1 LAFEYDWSRHCT
13 HFIDDRDAQYKQHIF
28 PLAIIGKGGFS
39 LANWVQ
45 GYEQY
50 WRTAAATAKETG
62 NELEAEQATLNA
74 DNANDFGEYLRSLTE
89 EYQIAYIEHDQQL
102 PIDKVCDI
110 FTQINSCPYRKPK
123 MLTRTRESVD
133 SSLDERSFQTD
144 LVWLDRIVPVAGCAR
159 SRNPSAPASAQHPAA
174 RNAEAGRPWQH

>member
-1 LAFEYDWSRHCT
+1 LAFEYDWSKHCT
-13 HFIDDRDAQYKQHIF
+13 HFIDDRDTQYKQHIF

-89 EYQIAYIEHDQQL
+89 EYQIAYIELDQQL

-110 FTQINSCPYRKPK
+110 FTQINSTGVQLDTFDLINALLKPK
-123 MLTRTRESVD
+123 GLQLKKMWREA
-133 SSLDERSFQTD
+133 LR
-144 LVWLDRIVPVAGCAR
+144 W
-159 SRNPSAPASAQHPAA
+159 
-174 RNAEAGRPWQH
+174 